1 MHGTSKTDTGFS
13 GAAAVSR
20 PLAEAADTSFT
31 AHMVAHLL
39 LGMLAPLLLALGAP
53 ITLLLRAFP
62 VPAAR
67 RVSRVLASGPARFL
81 TEPVVAA
88 VLSLGGLWALYLT
101 GLYPAMHHHPVV
113 HVVVHVHL
121 IVAGYLFTIAIVS
134 VDPLPHR
141 RSDLHRAVILILGL
155 AAHDILAKYLYA
167 HPPVGVSASAAE
179 SGAMVMY
186 YGGDAVDVAI
196 MVLLCARWYR
206 TTGRRDSRGPRS
218 GGRDPKRPH
227 FLTPRPFPSN
237 ISCEKRPP
245 PAGDPLVSH
254 QPLVVCLS
262 ID

>member
-1 MHGTSKTDTGFS
+1 MLWIVGSFS
-13 GAAAVSR
+13 AAAAVSG

-31 AHMVAHLL
+31 AHMAAICCSVCSPRCYWPWARRSPCCS
-39 LGMLAPLLLALGAP
+39 APCP
-53 ITLLLRAFP
+53 SR
-62 VPAAR
+62 AR

-88 VLSLGGLWALYLT
+88 VLSVGGLWCSIPT
-101 GLYPAMHHHPVV
+101 GLYPAMHHQPVV
-113 HVVVHVHL
+113 HVVVHTHL
-121 IVAGYLFTIAIVS
+121 FVAGYLFTIAIVS

-141 RSDLHRAVILILGL
+141 RSYLHRGVVLILAL

-206 TTGRRDSRGPRS
+206 TTGRRIRAAHVSAAATLGGP
-218 GGRDPKRPH
+218 
-227 FLTPRPFPSN
+227 
-237 ISCEKRPP
+237 
-245 PAGDPLVSH
+245 VS
-254 QPLVVCLS
+254 
-262 ID
+262 